1 MMTSALQCFTVQFL
15 MGRHM
20 LSCGPFHVHIVHV
33 LSSTKETG
41 PVHLLHLLR
50 QQHCAMFYVACQ
62 SPCCCRVAPPT
73 DSVATASCIFCAAK
87 ADLKDV
93 SWFAARVCLSLSS
106 HLRTSASVVQRQD
119 LQAGC
124 LLPHGFHAAGMDTQV
139 PCSRWIVP
147 HEYSLTASV
156 ASQRQR

>member
-33 LSSTKETG
+33 LSSTKEMG

-62 SPCCCRVAPPT
+62 SPCCCRVAPPA
-73 DSVATASCIFCAAK
+73 DSVATARCIFCAAK

-93 SWFAARVCLSLSS
+93 SWFAARVCLC
-106 HLRTSASVVQRQD
+106 HRICVRQRQWSKGRTCKPAAYCPMVFM
-119 LQAGC
+119 LQGWTHRF
-124 LLPHGFHAAGMDTQV
+124 PVPDGSFHTSI
-139 PCSRWIVP
+139 P
-147 HEYSLTASV
+147 
-156 ASQRQR
+156 